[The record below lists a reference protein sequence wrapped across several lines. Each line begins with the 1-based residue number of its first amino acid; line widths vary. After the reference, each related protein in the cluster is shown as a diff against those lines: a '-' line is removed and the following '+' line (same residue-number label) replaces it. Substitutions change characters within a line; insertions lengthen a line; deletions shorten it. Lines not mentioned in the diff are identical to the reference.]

1 MSYNGSGTF
10 QINTSGQP
18 VVAGTVISSTA
29 FNALT
34 ADLATGLSTAITKDG
49 QTTTT
54 ARIPFAAGINS
65 SLATDSSSTS
75 TGSIITAGGVGVAK
89 ALYVGTT
96 ANIAGVLST
105 TSPNITTS
113 ITTPSTSFDLINATA
128 TTLNLG
134 GAATTFNV
142 GAATGTM
149 TVANTTLA
157 AKAITA
163 STTLSVTGV
172 TTVQA
177 GTAALPAITT
187 TGDTNTGI
195 FFPAADTI
203 AFAEG
208 GAEAMR
214 ITSAGNVGIGSL
226 TTYEAKLK
234 IATTN
239 GASDFSSSGI
249 NICGATEI
257 TSGQVLP
264 ISFTPI
270 GNDSNRARAAIGCIV
285 GTNWGFGNLGFY
297 TRGVADASLLTTA
310 DEKMRITSDGN
321 VGIGTTNP
329 SRSKLVIGATT
340 PQISFTDT
348 DGSSNIIDITRVA
361 GPGLS
366 FSSNGSEKM
375 RIDSSGNVGI
385 GTNAPAYK
393 LEVRSSMAVLDGSA
407 NIGFYANGTSYTQI
421 WQTFQSPNDLILKT
435 TAAKYIAFLPNNT
448 EAMRVDSGGALILV
462 GSTAQKATGT
472 TWSNPSDQRL
482 KSNIQDYAKGTAELM
497 QVRVREWEYNGKG
510 GTTDGMKGLGV
521 IADEVMT
528 VLPNTVETYDA
539 KLNAND
545 EETTAIKKFDA
556 TEITW
561 LLVKTVQEQQALITA
576 LTARITALEAK

>member
-49 QTTTT
+49 QTATTV
-54 ARIPFAAGINS
+54 RIPFAQGINS
-65 SLATDSSSTS
+65 SLATDSSSVS

-195 FFPAADTI
+195 FFPAADQVAISTGGTQRAVVDASGNVTI
-203 AFAEG
+203 TGTLATSSRGIAKASMPAGSVLQVVHGTFSTQTSMSGATPTATGLTATITPTSSTSKIFVQVCLPSNNNNSGANAFYSLYKNASLLQALAFFQITATAG
-208 GAEAMR
+208 NLFCLPYTAFYYDSPAT
-214 ITSAGNVGIGSL
+214 TSA
-226 TTYEAKLK
+226 TTYA
-234 IATTN
+234 IYGTTTV
-239 GASDFSSSGI
+239 
-249 NICGATEI
+249 GAT
-257 TSGQVLP
+257 
-264 ISFTPI
+264 I
-270 GNDSNRARAAIGCIV
+270 GWA
-285 GTNWGFGNLGFY
+285 FGNLPC
-297 TRGVADASLLTTA
+297 T
-310 DEKMRITSDGN
+310 ITLME
-321 VGIGTTNP
+321 I
-329 SRSKLVIGATT
+329 
-340 PQISFTDT
+340 
-348 DGSSNIIDITRVA
+348 
-361 GPGLS
+361 
-366 FSSNGSEKM
+366 
-375 RIDSSGNVGI
+375 
-385 GTNAPAYK
+385 
-393 LEVRSSMAVLDGSA
+393 AV
-407 NIGFYANGTSYTQI
+407 
-421 WQTFQSPNDLILKT
+421 
-435 TAAKYIAFLPNNT
+435 
-448 EAMRVDSGGALILV
+448 
-462 GSTAQKATGT
+462 
-472 TWSNPSDQRL
+472 
-482 KSNIQDYAKGTAELM
+482 
-497 QVRVREWEYNGKG
+497 
-510 GTTDGMKGLGV
+510 
-521 IADEVMT
+521 
-528 VLPNTVETYDA
+528 
-539 KLNAND
+539 
-545 EETTAIKKFDA
+545 
-556 TEITW
+556 
-561 LLVKTVQEQQALITA
+561 
-576 LTARITALEAK
+576 

>member
-1 MSYNGSGTF
+1 MEVATVSYNGSGTF
-10 QINTSGQP
+10 QINTTGQP

-65 SLATDSSSTS
+65 SLTTDSSSAT
-75 TGSIITAGGVGVAK
+75 TGSIITAGGVGIAKAAYVGTTLTVTGSSTFTGAIAVDSVIDSTSTTTGSIQTDGGVGIAK

-203 AFAEG
+203 AFTEG

-214 ITSAGNVGIGSL
+214 IN
-226 TTYEAKLK
+226 
-234 IATTN
+234 
-239 GASDFSSSGI
+239 
-249 NICGATEI
+249 
-257 TSGQVLP
+257 
-264 ISFTPI
+264 
-270 GNDSNRARAAIGCIV
+270 
-285 GTNWGFGNLGFY
+285 
-297 TRGVADASLLTTA
+297 
-310 DEKMRITSDGN
+310 
-321 VGIGTTNP
+321 
-329 SRSKLVIGATT
+329 
-340 PQISFTDT
+340 
-348 DGSSNIIDITRVA
+348 
-361 GPGLS
+361 
-366 FSSNGSEKM
+366 
-375 RIDSSGNVGI
+375 SSGNVGI
-385 GTNAPAYK
+385 GTNSPQSKVEIRQISSGAIVNALTLSNYLGSGAVGTGVALWLDPNGAGS
-393 LEVRSSMAVLDGSA
+393 LDRSASIQSA
-407 NIGFYANGTSYTQI
+407 QASSGNFA
-421 WQTFQSPNDLILKT
+421 DLRFLVSNST
-435 TAAKYIAFLPNNT
+435 TPT
-448 EAMRVDSGGALILV
+448 EAMRIDFTGNLLVGTTSTAPRDFASGGGIALQPAAASEFASASSSVSFINYT
-462 GSTAQKATGT
+462 GSSAGSGTFITFRQQGAARGSISTNGSVTAYNT
-472 TWSNPSDQRL
+472 SSDYRL
-482 KSNIQDYAKGTAELM
+482 KNTIAPMTGALAKVSQLKP
-497 QVRVREWEYNGKG
+497 V
-510 GTTDGMKGLGV
+510 
-521 IADEVMT
+521 
-528 VLPNTVETYDA
+528 TY
-539 KLNAND
+539 KWNANNSESEGFIAHELAEVVPQCVTGEKD
-545 EETTAIKKFDA
+545 EIDADGNPVYQGIDVSFLVATLTAAI
-556 TEITW
+556 
-561 LLVKTVQEQQALITA
+561 QEQQALITA
-576 LTARITALEAK
+576 LTARITALENK